1 MFYRSHK
8 NKRKLNPLVSK
19 KRCPGLSCWGLSV
32 VSSRHIQRSAGQV
45 NGSGHT
51 QFLKVRP
58 ILAPDLSATS
68 TAFLPK
74 GAPFPPSGPS
84 LRHNSFGGLKSW
96 LKKSP

>member
-1 MFYRSHK
+1 MFIF
-8 NKRKLNPLVSK
+8 L
-19 KRCPGLSCWGLSV
+19 
-32 VSSRHIQRSAGQV
+32 AAAEA

-68 TAFLPK
+68 SGFLPK